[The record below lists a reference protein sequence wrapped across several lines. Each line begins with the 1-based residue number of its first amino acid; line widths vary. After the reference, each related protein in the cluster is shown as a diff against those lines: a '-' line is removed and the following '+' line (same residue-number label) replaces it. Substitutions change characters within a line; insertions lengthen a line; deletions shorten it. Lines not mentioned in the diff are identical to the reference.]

1 MEITLL
7 GALFAM
13 AIAIILILLKV
24 SPPYS
29 MIIGAL
35 IGGIIGG
42 GGLVE
47 TISIMIKG
55 AQGVTTVVI
64 RILVAGILSGILAK
78 SGASDTISGAI
89 IKAFGK
95 KLSSLAIALSCYI
108 LCLAGIFG
116 DVVLLT
122 VAPIG
127 LQTAYKLKMSRASIL
142 IALIGGV
149 MSGVGA
155 GPIANTIAAS
165 EYFEVPLTSVMIAGF
180 IPSIAGVIATVI
192 LSNITAYKGEI
203 VNDIENLEIEK
214 DNKDKPSLFASIIGP
229 IVTIALLLLRQ
240 FFGISID
247 PIIAMPIGGIV
258 GAFAMRRQK
267 FIREYMD
274 YGLDKM
280 TGVCALLLGTGC
292 LAGVIQNS
300 EIKNLVIHVIEIM
313 RLPSFTL
320 APISGVL
327 LGAATASASAGTI
340 AACSIFGQTLLEHG
354 IGAVAA
360 ASMINTASICL
371 AGLPHGSFFHVGA
384 GAVHMTIKERL
395 KVIPYEAVIGLAM
408 VLVSSL
414 VLGVFKLF

>member
-1 MEITLL
+1 MEITLF
-7 GALFAM
+7 GALMAM
-13 AIAIILILLKV
+13 VIAIALILLKI

-29 MIIGAL
+29 MIFGAL

-55 AQGVTTVVI
+55 ASGITTVVI
-64 RILVAGILSGILAK
+64 RILVAGVFSGILAK
-78 SGASDTISGAI
+78 SGAADTISESI

-95 KLSSLAIALSCYI
+95 KWSTLAIALSCYI
-108 LCLAGIFG
+108 LCLTGIFG

-127 LQTAYKLKMSRASIL
+127 LQTAYKLKIGRASIL
-142 IALIGGV
+142 ISLIGGV

-165 EYFEVPLTSVMIAGF
+165 EYFKVPLTSVMIAGF
-180 IPSIAGVIATVI
+180 IPSLGGLITTVI
-192 LSNITAYKGEI
+192 LSKVTLYKGEI
-203 VNDIENLEIEK
+203 VSDVENIETSNN
-214 DNKDKPSLFASIIGP
+214 NKKPTLFASIIGP
-229 IVTIALLLLRQ
+229 IATIILLLLRQ
-240 FFGISID
+240 FFGINID
-247 PIIAMPIGGIV
+247 PIIAMPIGGLV
-258 GAFAMRRQK
+258 GAFAMGKHK

-274 YGLDKM
+274 YGLNKM

-292 LAGVIQNS
+292 LSGIIQNS
-300 EIKNLVIHVIEIM
+300 TIRDLVIHIIEFM
-313 RLPSFTL
+313 NLPSFTL

-340 AACSIFGQTLLEHG
+340 AACSIFGSTLLEHG
-354 IGAVAA
+354 VGAIAA
-360 ASMINTASICL
+360 ASMINTASISL

-384 GAVHMTIKERL
+384 GAVRMSIKDRL
-395 KVIPYEAVIGLAM
+395 KIIPYEAAIGLAM
-408 VLVSSL
+408 VIVSSL
-414 VLGVFKLF
+414 VLGVFKIF

>member
-7 GALFAM
+7 GAFMSM

-24 SPPYS
+24 SPSYS
-29 MIIGAL
+29 MIFGAL

-55 AQGVTTVVI
+55 ASGVTTVVI
-64 RILVAGILSGILAK
+64 RILVAGILSGILSK
-78 SGASDTISGAI
+78 SGASDTISNAI
-89 IKAFGK
+89 IKAFGQ
-95 KLSSLAIALSCYI
+95 KLSTLAIALSCYI

-127 LQTAYKLKMSRASIL
+127 LQTAYKLKMGRASIL

-155 GPIANTIAAS
+155 GPIANTIAAA

-180 IPSIAGVIATVI
+180 IPSLAGLIATLI

-203 VNDIENLEIEK
+203 VKDIENIESES
-214 DNKDKPSLFASIIGP
+214 DDKKPTLLASIIGP
-229 IVTIALLLLRQ
+229 IVTILLLLLRQ

-258 GAFAMRRQK
+258 GAFAMGRQK
-267 FIREYMD
+267 FILEYMD
-274 YGLDKM
+274 YGLNKM

-292 LAGVIQNS
+292 LAGIIQNS
-300 EIKNLVIHVIEIM
+300 EIKNLVIHIIEVM
-313 RLPSFTL
+313 QLPSFTL

-340 AACSIFGQTLLEHG
+340 AACSIFGSTLLQHG

-360 ASMINTASICL
+360 ASMINTASISL

-384 GAVHMTIKERL
+384 GAVHMSIKDRL
-395 KVIPYEAVIGLAM
+395 KIIPYEAAIGLSM
-408 VLVSSL
+408 VIVSSL